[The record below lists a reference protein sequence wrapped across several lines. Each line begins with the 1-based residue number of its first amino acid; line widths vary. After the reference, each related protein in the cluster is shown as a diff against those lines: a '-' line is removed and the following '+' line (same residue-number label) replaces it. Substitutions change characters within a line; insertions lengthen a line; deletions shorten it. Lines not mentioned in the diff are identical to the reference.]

1 MSLTNKSLDQDQL
14 QAILQALLDDKII
27 ETSTPLDSILNNFHE
42 YTKNPNKQFRNTIY
56 KLELGKAVED
66 VIPRFNFAIDHI
78 GIMENEREL
87 YFFVDGTRI
96 IASYKYSD
104 KVSHSDLFYHLVTMT
119 QKYDVNILRDPSKE
133 EIEEIIGCTLET

>member
-1 MSLTNKSLDQDQL
+1 MSLSTKTLDQDQL
-14 QAILQALLDDKII
+14 QAILQTLLKDKII
-27 ETSTPLDSILNNFHE
+27 ENSTPLESILSNFNE
-42 YTKNPNKQFRNTIY
+42 YTANPAKQFRNTIY

-78 GIMENEREL
+78 GIMEKEREL

-96 IASYKYSD
+96 IASYKYSET
-104 KVSHSDLFYHLVTMT
+104 VSHSDVFYYLAAMT
-119 QKYDVNILRDPSKE
+119 QQFDVNILRDPSTE